1 MAAECNVDIPTVSTE
16 NESVD
21 SQSESNIVC
30 SVSSDKKRARSGD
43 NSEGDDEC
51 LKRQKKE
58 SSTDEMAELKMIMFD
73 LATEVKSLN
82 DRVFERIGSLEKVFA
97 RNLAENMTKMVDIK
111 IRKEIDKVKEDFGS
125 EIGTVNKRIDGLVN
139 KVREDIKSVKNE
151 LAKKPTYA
159 EAADSHRDK
168 GSNKIVIK
176 MLEEREG
183 ERNDPE
189 SVKHRVVSLIRD
201 GLHLTDVKVTAA
213 ERASGN
219 GGGKYPRV
227 ITAEVETKEQKEKVL
242 KNKMNLRNTRNY
254 RKVYIEDVLSKE
266 ARTNQAN
273 MRTLLK
279 ELGRDR
285 DLVVRNGKLQ
295 KRGDGRAPRT
305 DPRDDRAS
313 DGGRNG
319 QWQRQGR
326 PAYGGSR
333 GGRR

>member
-1 MAAECNVDIPTVSTE
+1 MAAESNVDIPTVSTE

-21 SQSESNIVC
+21 SQSESNIIC

-159 EAADSHRDK
+159 EAADSHRDQ

-176 MLEEREG
+176 G
-183 ERNDPE
+183 E
-189 SVKHRVVSLIRD
+189 
-201 GLHLTDVKVTAA
+201 
-213 ERASGN
+213 
-219 GGGKYPRV
+219 
-227 ITAEVETKEQKEKVL
+227 
-242 KNKMNLRNTRNY
+242 
-254 RKVYIEDVLSKE
+254 
-266 ARTNQAN
+266 
-273 MRTLLK
+273 
-279 ELGRDR
+279 
-285 DLVVRNGKLQ
+285 
-295 KRGDGRAPRT
+295 
-305 DPRDDRAS
+305 
-313 DGGRNG
+313 
-319 QWQRQGR
+319 
-326 PAYGGSR
+326 
-333 GGRR
+333 